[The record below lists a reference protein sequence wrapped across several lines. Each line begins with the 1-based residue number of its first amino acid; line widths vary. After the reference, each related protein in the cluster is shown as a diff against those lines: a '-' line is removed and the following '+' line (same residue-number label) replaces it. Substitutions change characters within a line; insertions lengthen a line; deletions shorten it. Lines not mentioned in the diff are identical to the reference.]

1 MENTPLNKA
10 VLPFAT
16 FCPVRAYYAVL
27 YAEIDFLRRQ
37 QAELSDSELLTVLA
51 GHSDLIDKM
60 QRFRDGLLHPRDSTW
75 PDEMAFMGHEEYAR
89 TPRLQSQ
96 IDSAIERIRRRL
108 RSKVNAILQQLPEEQ
123 SLYCRQVSVERAMR
137 GGAHSGYGLHVAS
150 DLGISFR
157 RHDALEDARAA
168 AEVVLRSCDH
178 TGLDIQGWLDR
189 LCMPMSASRVESLP
203 RVGNAEGAL
212 FGETVVFTGALGL
225 PRREAADLAAEA
237 GYRVST
243 SVSSRTTMLVVGI
256 QDESRLNGYEKSSK
270 HRKAELL
277 VAQGVDIQILSTQYI
292 YLFVHG

>member
-1 MENTPLNKA
+1 MYETQPRRGQA
-10 VLPFAT
+10 GSATFAT
-16 FCPVRAYYAVL
+16 
-27 YAEIDFLRRQ
+27 
-37 QAELSDSELLTVLA
+37 
-51 GHSDLIDKM
+51 
-60 QRFRDGLLHPRDSTW
+60 
-75 PDEMAFMGHEEYAR
+75 
-89 TPRLQSQ
+89 
-96 IDSAIERIRRRL
+96 
-108 RSKVNAILQQLPEEQ
+108 
-123 SLYCRQVSVERAMR
+123 
-137 GGAHSGYGLHVAS
+137 
-150 DLGISFR
+150 
-157 RHDALEDARAA
+157 
-168 AEVVLRSCDH
+168 
-178 TGLDIQGWLDR
+178 GW
-189 LCMPMSASRVESLP
+189 SASRVESLP

>member
-1 MENTPLNKA
+1 
-10 VLPFAT
+10 
-16 FCPVRAYYAVL
+16 
-27 YAEIDFLRRQ
+27 
-37 QAELSDSELLTVLA
+37 
-51 GHSDLIDKM
+51 
-60 QRFRDGLLHPRDSTW
+60 
-75 PDEMAFMGHEEYAR
+75 
-89 TPRLQSQ
+89 
-96 IDSAIERIRRRL
+96 
-108 RSKVNAILQQLPEEQ
+108 
-123 SLYCRQVSVERAMR
+123 
-137 GGAHSGYGLHVAS
+137 
-150 DLGISFR
+150 
-157 RHDALEDARAA
+157 
-168 AEVVLRSCDH
+168 
-178 TGLDIQGWLDR
+178 
-189 LCMPMSASRVESLP
+189 MSASRVESLP